1 MAVGFVSGEL
11 VMSTSPFHPEYGLTD
26 ELRLEALRT
35 ADLLSVRMA
44 ASIYRVSEKSIYNWR
59 RAYAAAIN

>member
-1 MAVGFVSGEL
+1 M
-11 VMSTSPFHPEYGLTD
+11 TSPFHPEYGLTD
-26 ELRLEALRT
+26 DIRREAVRT

-44 ASIYRVSEKSIYNWR
+44 ASIYRVSVQSIYHWR

>member
-1 MAVGFVSGEL
+1 M
-11 VMSTSPFHPEYGLTD
+11 TSPYHPQYGLPD
-26 ELRLEALRT
+26 ALRLEAVRT

-44 ASIYRVSEKSIYNWR
+44 ASIYRVSVQSIYNWR

>member
-1 MAVGFVSGEL
+1 MRG
-11 VMSTSPFHPEYGLTD
+11 SPFHPEYGLTD

>member
-1 MAVGFVSGEL
+1 M
-11 VMSTSPFHPEYGLTD
+11 TSPYHPEYGLTD
-26 ELRLEALRT
+26 ALRLEAVRT

-44 ASIYRVSEKSIYNWR
+44 ASIYRVSVQSIYHWR